1 MAMLNN
7 QKVLLAMESKW
18 FGGRIDVPP
27 SFEIH
32 PMHPRG
38 LAAPPLSEKQAA
50 VQDTAGL
57 TKRPAARQLSSE
69 LERMSGASHVCFFMF
84 GPRCLRLFSGCV
96 ISIMIRNTLTVW
108 HVDVEEAGTAISLS
122 RMILSWSILRVSRCE
137 RDVYFSEPWMSVFF
151 FKDLNSLTSR
161 HCICRQQGI

>member
-1 MAMLNN
+1 MLNN
-7 QKVLLAMESKW
+7 QRALLAMESKW
-18 FGGRIDVPP
+18 FGGRIDIPP

-32 PMHPRG
+32 PLHPRG

-69 LERMSGASHVCFFMF
+69 LERMSGASHVCFSLCSVHVGYDCSQAASYRSWFAIHWQSDTLMLKRARHSYIIVRNDPVMIYLKSF
-84 GPRCLRLFSGCV
+84 TMRKGCL
-96 ISIMIRNTLTVW
+96 
-108 HVDVEEAGTAISLS
+108 
-122 RMILSWSILRVSRCE
+122 
-137 RDVYFSEPWMSVFF
+137 PWMSVFF

-161 HCICRQQGI
+161 HCICPQQGI

>member
-7 QKVLLAMESKW
+7 QRALLAMESKW
-18 FGGRIDVPP
+18 FGGRIDIPP

-69 LERMSGASHVCFFMF
+69 LERMSGASHVSAFLCV
-84 GPRCLRLFSGCV
+84 RSTLVTTVLRLRHIDHDSQY
-96 ISIMIRNTLTVW
+96 I
-108 HVDVEEAGTAISLS
+108 D
-122 RMILSWSILRVSRCE
+122 
-137 RDVYFSEPWMSVFF
+137 
-151 FKDLNSLTSR
+151 SLTR
-161 HCICRQQGI
+161 